1 MINRPSSFYS
11 WRFFVFKKKKNSKK
25 VNFDKECVECKWCG
39 FYNVFNRFHC
49 SIELWR
55 MVMNQV
61 GRKNFVEKPPT
72 FVPLGKSPV
81 MRAIFAGPLLTPLF
95 SRAAFS
101 WRLVCES
108 LPWEWAHGS
117 FFCLCL
123 GSFLWHLSLRG
134 LGFLASMKIGRRVLV
149 IVFCV
154 DENRRRKDISDI
166 LKRSEMTSNAIWPCV
181 IPILV
186 QSSMFSSL
194 RKFHG
199 ANSNTNGYDKKM
211 RNSTA
216 AVFLA
221 LLLMLLMLS
230 LL

>member
-1 MINRPSSFYS
+1 
-11 WRFFVFKKKKNSKK
+11 
-25 VNFDKECVECKWCG
+25 
-39 FYNVFNRFHC
+39 
-49 SIELWR
+49 
-55 MVMNQV
+55 MNQV

-108 LPWEWAHGS
+108 LPWEWAHES

-123 GSFLWHLSLRG
+123 GSFLWHLSLWG

-154 DENRRRKDISDI
+154 WMKTGGEEIFLTFWKGQKWQRTPSDPASFLSWFNHQCFHHYGNSMGLTLYKKLSNNIKAMIKHYGPRRW
-166 LKRSEMTSNAIWPCV
+166 LLWPVIWV
-181 IPILV
+181 W
-186 QSSMFSSL
+186 
-194 RKFHG
+194 
-199 ANSNTNGYDKKM
+199 
-211 RNSTA
+211 
-216 AVFLA
+216 
-221 LLLMLLMLS
+221 
-230 LL
+230 

>member
-1 MINRPSSFYS
+1 MSPFNLAALFSPRIWSSLFL
-11 WRFFVFKKKKNSKK
+11 RRKKTQK
-25 VNFDKECVECKWCG
+25 VNFDKECVECKWYG

-117 FFCLCL
+117 FFLPLFGIFFVAPFIVRARISGQHENWKESVGDSFLCGWEQEEERYFWHFEKVRNDIERHLTLRHSYL
-123 GSFLWHLSLRG
+123 GS
-134 LGFLASMKIGRRVLV
+134 I
-149 IVFCV
+149 INVFIIT
-154 DENRRRKDISDI
+154 E
-166 LKRSEMTSNAIWPCV
+166 
-181 IPILV
+181 IPW
-186 QSSMFSSL
+186 
-194 RKFHG
+194 G
-199 ANSNTNGYDKKM
+199 
-211 RNSTA
+211 
-216 AVFLA
+216 
-221 LLLMLLMLS
+221 
-230 LL
+230 

>member
-1 MINRPSSFYS
+1 MTYIFPSLSVINKPSSLYS
-11 WRFFVFKKKKNSKK
+11 KDCFVFTKKKTQK

-117 FFCLCL
+117 FF
-123 GSFLWHLSLRG
+123 
-134 LGFLASMKIGRRVLV
+134 ASVWDL
-149 IVFCV
+149 FCGTFHCEGW
-154 DENRRRKDISDI
+154 DF
-166 LKRSEMTSNAIWPCV
+166 WPAWKLEGECWW
-181 IPILV
+181 
-186 QSSMFSSL
+186 
-194 RKFHG
+194 
-199 ANSNTNGYDKKM
+199 
-211 RNSTA
+211 
-216 AVFLA
+216 
-221 LLLMLLMLS
+221 
-230 LL
+230 

>member
-1 MINRPSSFYS
+1 MTYIFPSLSVINKPSSLYS
-11 WRFFVFKKKKNSKK
+11 KDCFVFTKKKTQK

-61 GRKNFVEKPPT
+61 GRKNFVVKPPT

-108 LPWEWAHGS
+108 LPWEWVHGN

-123 GSFLWHLSLRG
+123 GSFLWH
-134 LGFLASMKIGRRVLV
+134 
-149 IVFCV
+149 
-154 DENRRRKDISDI
+154 
-166 LKRSEMTSNAIWPCV
+166 
-181 IPILV
+181 
-186 QSSMFSSL
+186 FSSPMFPRRTDRSSASAQSFRL
-194 RKFHG
+194 FIRWLWW
-199 ANSNTNGYDKKM
+199 
-211 RNSTA
+211 
-216 AVFLA
+216 V
-221 LLLMLLMLS
+221 
-230 LL
+230 